1 MVTEEYCS
9 SLSRKKFSEAMTEP
23 EKLLAVDALGVVMIS
38 HGQELSDDN
47 NYGESTTPILRFFL
61 DNEFK
66 FRSLPH
72 KVWPRALPD
81 RDSTRSLRCYSYGH
95 LSPISQAFHSRI
107 IRFHDLAKET

>member
-47 NYGESTTPILRFFL
+47 RYGELFYPF
-61 DNEFK
+61 
-66 FRSLPH
+66 
-72 KVWPRALPD
+72 
-81 RDSTRSLRCYSYGH
+81 
-95 LSPISQAFHSRI
+95 
-107 IRFHDLAKET
+107 